1 MKKFT
6 HKFLKGKSL
15 EDRQYQS
22 NISKACLEQS
32 TLVILPTGMGKTV
45 IALRVI
51 LERITEGQ
59 ILLMAPTKP
68 LAEQHADFFKDF
80 LDTEV
85 ILFTGAISPSEREP
99 LWSKTKVIVSTP
111 QVVSKDIE
119 NGRLSLD
126 NFSLVIFDEAHR
138 AVGNYAYVSI
148 GRHYLSV
155 AKSHLAVGMTASP
168 GSSKSEII
176 SLCRD
181 LGISAVEN
189 RDDTDPDVVAYIQP
203 IKTRWVTV
211 GMPASVRHV
220 ANQLRSLQDYL
231 CGKLYKQG
239 FLERP
244 RKISTT
250 MLIKAG
256 KNLQAKYMQTK
267 PNTPPQIFNLM
278 TTQAMTM
285 KVAHAILTIETQGIT
300 QFLDY
305 SSRIETDAR
314 TKKKGSRANKW
325 LSSNPDWKIAVEIAK
340 SNKSDNPKIERL
352 VELID
357 LQIQTGSTRFIV
369 FAEIRH
375 TASILVEKLSDING
389 AKPVR
394 FVGQGS
400 REGDKGMTQKQQKEI
415 LDRFRN
421 GEFNILVATSVGE
434 EGLDIPST
442 DIVIFYE
449 PVSSAIRLIQRRGR
463 TGRNRPGEVFIFVTK
478 ESRDEAALWSSR
490 GKEQKMHSLFS
501 AGRIEIEIPTSEELT
516 PAVKS
521 NISST
526 GPVQTK
532 FDSDY
537 N

>member
-1 MKKFT
+1 MKTFS
-6 HKFLKGKSL
+6 HKFLKGDDL

-22 NISKACLEQS
+22 NISKACLDQS

-45 IALRVI
+45 IALRVL
-51 LERITEGQ
+51 LERLEIGQ

-68 LAEQHADFFKDF
+68 LAEQHYDFFSKF
-80 LDTEV
+80 LDTE
-85 ILFTGAISPSEREP
+85 INFFTGAISPEVRKP
-99 LWSKTKVIVSTP
+99 LWKSANVVVSTP

-119 NGRLSLD
+119 NGRTSLD

-138 AVGNYAYVSI
+138 AVGNYAYVPI
-148 GRHYLSV
+148 GHHYQEV
-155 AKSHLAVGMTASP
+155 AKHHLSVGMTASP

-176 SLCRD
+176 RLCRD
-181 LGISAVEN
+181 LGISSVEN
-189 RDDTDPDVVAYIQP
+189 RDETDPDVVDYIQP
-203 IKTRWVTV
+203 IKTRWVKV
-211 GMPASVRHV
+211 GMPASVKHI

-244 RKISTT
+244 RKVSTT
-250 MLIKAG
+250 LLLKAG

-278 TTQAMTM
+278 TTQAMAM
-285 KVAHAILTIETQGIT
+285 KVAHSILTVETQGIT
-300 QFLDY
+300 QFIDY
-305 SSRIETDAR
+305 TSRIEKDAN

-325 LSSNPDWKIAVEIAK
+325 LYSNPDWKIAVKIAK
-340 SNKSDNPKIERL
+340 SNTTDNPKLENL

-357 LQIQTGSTRFIV
+357 LQLQSGASKFIV

-375 TASILVEKLSDING
+375 TASLIVEELSKLSR

-415 LDRFRN
+415 LNRFRE

-490 GKEQKMHSLFS
+490 GKEQKMQDLFS
-501 AGRIEIEIPTSEELT
+501 AGSMQIDLPTSEELQVSENG
-516 PAVKS
+516 AQSEKGS
-521 NISST
+521 
-526 GPVQTK
+526 VQTRFK
-532 FDSDY
+532 TG
-537 N
+537 

>member
-1 MKKFT
+1 MKTFT
-6 HKFLKGKSL
+6 HKFLKGKAL

-32 TLVILPTGMGKTV
+32 TLVILPTGMGKTI

-51 LERITEGQ
+51 LERLDKGQ

-68 LAEQHADFFKDF
+68 LAEQHSEFFKVY
-80 LDTEV
+80 LDAEV
-85 ILFTGAISPSEREP
+85 NLFTGAISPAERKP
-99 LWSKTKVIVSTP
+99 LWVSTKVIVSTP

-119 NGRLSLD
+119 NGRVSLD
-126 NFSLVIFDEAHR
+126 DFSLVIFDEAHR
-138 AVGNYAYVSI
+138 AVGNYAYVTI
-148 GRHYLSV
+148 GHHYHSV
-155 AKSHLAVGMTASP
+155 AKNHLSIGMTASP

-176 SLCRD
+176 RLCRD
-181 LGISAVEN
+181 LAISAVEN
-189 RDDTDPDVVAYIQP
+189 RDDSDSDVVSYIQP

-211 GMPASVRHV
+211 GMPDSVKHI

-250 MLIKAG
+250 MLLKAG
-256 KNLQAKYMQTK
+256 KQLQVKYMQTK

-278 TTQAMTM
+278 TTQAMAM
-285 KVAHAILTIETQGIT
+285 KIAHAILTVETQGIT

-305 SSRIETDAR
+305 SSRIDKDVK
-314 TKKKGSRANKW
+314 TKKQGSRANKW

-340 SNKSDNPKIERL
+340 ANKTDNPKLDSLFEL
-352 VELID
+352 VD
-357 LQIQTGSTRFIV
+357 LQIQTGSSRFIV
-369 FAEIRH
+369 FSEIRH
-375 TASILVEKLSDING
+375 TASLIVEQLSKIPK

-415 LDRFRN
+415 LDCFRN
-421 GEFNILVATSVGE
+421 DDFNILVATSVGE

-442 DIVIFYE
+442 DVVIFYE

-478 ESRDEAALWSSR
+478 GSRDEAALWSSR
-490 GKEQKMHSLFS
+490 GKEQRMHDLFS
-501 AGRIEIEIPTSEELT
+501 AGRIEIDIPTSEELQ
-516 PAVKS
+516 PLKKAHVS
-521 NISST
+521 ENGS
-526 GPVQTK
+526 VQTT
-532 FDSDY
+532 FQTD
-537 N
+537 

>member
-1 MKKFT
+1 MKTFS
-6 HKFLKGKSL
+6 HKFLKSNTL

-22 NISKACLEQS
+22 NISKACLDQS

-45 IALRVI
+45 IALRII
-51 LERITEGQ
+51 LERITKGQ

-68 LAEQHADFFKDF
+68 LAQQHSDFFKQY
-80 LDTEV
+80 LDADVT
-85 ILFTGAISPSEREP
+85 LFTGAISPEKRKP
-99 LWSKTKVIVSTP
+99 LWKSAQIIVSTP

-119 NGRLSLD
+119 NGRVNLG

-138 AVGNYAYVSI
+138 AVGNYAYVAI
-148 GRHYLSV
+148 GNHYFYV
-155 AKSHLAVGMTASP
+155 AKNHLAIGMTASP

-176 SLCRD
+176 KLCRG

-203 IKTRWVTV
+203 IKTRWLKVE
-211 GMPASVRHV
+211 MPDSVKYV
-220 ANQLRSLQDYL
+220 ANQLRNLQDYL

-250 MLIKAG
+250 MLLKAG
-256 KNLQAKYMQTK
+256 KHLQVKYMQTK
-267 PNTPPQIFNLM
+267 PQTPPQIFNLM
-278 TTQAMTM
+278 TTQAMAM
-285 KVAHAILTIETQGIT
+285 KIAHAILTVETQGLV
-300 QFLDY
+300 QFVDY
-305 SSRIETDAR
+305 AERIEKDAK

-325 LSSNPDWKIAVEIAK
+325 LSSNSDWKVALQVAK
-340 SNKSDNPKIERL
+340 SNKQDNPKLDRL
-352 VELID
+352 SELID
-357 LQIQTGSTRFIV
+357 IQIQTGSSRFIV

-375 TASILVEKLSDING
+375 TASIIVEALEKIPD

-415 LDRFRN
+415 LNRFRDC
-421 GEFNILVATSVGE
+421 EFNILVATSVGE

-442 DIVIFYE
+442 DVVIFYE

-463 TGRNRPGEVFIFVTK
+463 TGRNRPGEVFIFVT
-478 ESRDEAALWSSR
+478 EGSRDEAALWSSR
-490 GKEQKMHSLFS
+490 GKEQRMQDLFS
-501 AGRIEIEIPTSEELT
+501 AGRIEIDLPNSEEL
-516 PAVKS
+516 ALLKS
-521 NISST
+521 SETLEIET
-526 GPVQTK
+526 GQTT
-532 FDSDY
+532 FDVE
-537 N
+537 

>member
-1 MKKFT
+1 MKTFS
-6 HKFLKGKSL
+6 HQFLKGKPL
-15 EDRQYQS
+15 EDRQYQY

-51 LERITEGQ
+51 LERLEYGQ

-68 LAEQHADFFKDF
+68 LAEQHSEFFRNF
-80 LDTEV
+80 LDAEV
-85 ILFTGAISPSEREP
+85 SLFTGAIPPESRKP
-99 LWSKTKVIVSTP
+99 LWKSTKVIVSTP

-119 NGRLSLD
+119 NGRITLE

-148 GRHYLSV
+148 GNHYHSV
-155 AKSHLAVGMTASP
+155 AKNHLAIGMTASP

-176 SLCRD
+176 RLCKD

-189 RDDTDPDVVAYIQP
+189 RDDSDPDVVAYIQP
-203 IKTRWVTV
+203 IKTRWVRV
-211 GMPASVRHV
+211 GMPDSVRHV

-250 MLIKAG
+250 MLLKAG
-256 KNLQAKYMQTK
+256 KKLQVKYMQTK

-278 TTQAMTM
+278 TTQAMAM
-285 KVAHAILTIETQGIT
+285 KIAHAILTVETQGIT

-305 SSRIETDAR
+305 SSRINNEAK
-314 TKKKGSRANKW
+314 TKKKRSRANKW

-340 SNKSDNPKIERL
+340 ANKSDNPKLARL
-352 VELID
+352 TELID
-357 LQIQTGSTRFIV
+357 LQIQNGSNRFIV
-369 FAEIRH
+369 FAEIRY
-375 TASILVEKLSDING
+375 TASIIVEKLAEISN

-400 REGDKGMTQKQQKEI
+400 REGDKGMTQKQQKDV

-442 DIVIFYE
+442 DIVIFFE

-463 TGRNRPGEVFIFVTK
+463 TGRNRPGEVFIFVSE

-490 GKEQKMHSLFS
+490 GKEQRMHSLFS
-501 AGRIEIEIPTSEELT
+501 AGRIEIDLPTSDELLVPET
-516 PAVKS
+516 SS
-521 NISST
+521 NGSGSS
-526 GPVQTK
+526 VQTR
-532 FDSDY
+532 FETD
-537 N
+537 

>member
-1 MKKFT
+1 MKTFT
-6 HKFLKGKSL
+6 HPFLKDKNL

-22 NISKACLEQS
+22 NIAKACLEQS

-51 LERITEGQ
+51 LERLEKGQ

-68 LAEQHADFFKDF
+68 LAEQHFEFFEKFIDA
-80 LDTEV
+80 EAK
-85 ILFTGAISPSEREP
+85 LFTGAISPEQRKP
-99 LWSKTKVIVSTP
+99 LWASTKIIVSTP

-119 NGRLSLD
+119 NGRVQLD

-148 GRHYLSV
+148 GHHYSDV
-155 AKSHLAVGMTASP
+155 AKNHLSVGMTASP
-168 GSSKSEII
+168 GSSKTEII
-176 SLCRD
+176 RLCMD

-189 RDDTDPDVVAYIQP
+189 RDDSDPDVVNYIQP
-203 IKTRWVTV
+203 IKTRWVNV
-211 GMPASVRHV
+211 SMPDSVKHV

-250 MLIKAG
+250 MLLKAG

-278 TTQAMTM
+278 TNQAMAM
-285 KVAHAILTIETQGIT
+285 KIAHAILTIETQGIT

-305 SSRIETDAR
+305 ASRIEKDSR
-314 TKKKGSRANKW
+314 TKKKGNRANKW
-325 LSSNPDWKIAVEIAK
+325 LTSNSDWKIAVEIAK
-340 SNKSDNPKIERL
+340 SNRTDNPKLENL

-357 LQIQTGSTRFIV
+357 LQLQSGSNRFII

-375 TASILVEKLSDING
+375 TASIIVEELSKLSQ
-389 AKPVR
+389 AHPVR

-415 LDRFRN
+415 LGHFRE

-442 DIVIFYE
+442 DVVIFYE

-490 GKEQKMHSLFS
+490 GKEQRMHDLFS
-501 AGRIEIEIPTSEELT
+501 AGRIEIDLPTSEELKVSEKT
-516 PAVKS
+516 TKS
-521 NISST
+521 ESDS
-526 GPVQTK
+526 VQTK
-532 FDSDY
+532 FQTD
-537 N
+537 

>member
-1 MKKFT
+1 METVT
-6 HKFLKGKSL
+6 HKFLKGDAL

-51 LERITEGQ
+51 LERLEYGQ

-68 LAEQHADFFKDF
+68 LAEQHAEFLKKF
-80 LDTEV
+80 LDAEV
-85 ILFTGAISPSEREP
+85 VLFIGAISPSTRKP
-99 LWSKTKVIVSTP
+99 LWSSSKVIVSTP

-119 NGRLSLD
+119 STRVSLED
-126 NFSLVIFDEAHR
+126 FSLVIFDEAHR

-148 GRHYLSV
+148 GKHYHSV
-155 AKSHLAVGMTASP
+155 AKNHLSIGMTASP

-176 SLCRD
+176 RLCHD

-189 RDDTDPDVVAYIQP
+189 RDDSDPDVVEYIQP

-211 GMPASVRHV
+211 GMPDSVKHV

-250 MLIKAG
+250 MLLKAG

-278 TTQAMTM
+278 TTQAMAM
-285 KVAHAILTIETQGIT
+285 KIAHAILTIETQGIT

-305 SSRIETDAR
+305 SSRINHEAQ

-340 SNKSDNPKIERL
+340 ANKTDNPKLERL

-369 FAEIRH
+369 FSEIRH
-375 TASILVEKLSDING
+375 TASIIVEKLSSIEK

-400 REGDKGMTQKQQKEI
+400 REGDKGMTQKQQKDI
-415 LDRFRN
+415 LNRFRN
-421 GEFNILVATSVGE
+421 DEYNILVATSVGE

-442 DIVIFYE
+442 DVVIFYE

-490 GKEQKMHSLFS
+490 GKEEKMHSLFS
-501 AGRIEIEIPTSEELT
+501 AGRIEIDLPTPEELST
-516 PAVKS
+516 LEKPVKS
-521 NISST
+521 NIGS
-526 GPVQTK
+526 VQTR
-532 FDSDY
+532 FETD
-537 N
+537 

>member
-1 MKKFT
+1 METVT
-6 HKFLKGKSL
+6 HKFLKGETL

-51 LERITEGQ
+51 LERLEHGQ

-68 LAEQHADFFKDF
+68 LAEQHAEFFKKF
-80 LDTEV
+80 LDAEV
-85 ILFTGAISPSEREP
+85 VLFTGAISPKERKP
-99 LWSKTKVIVSTP
+99 LWSSIKIIVSTP
-111 QVVSKDIE
+111 QVVSKDI
-119 NGRLSLD
+119 D
-126 NFSLVIFDEAHR
+126 NNRVNLEDFSLVIFDEAHR

-148 GRHYLSV
+148 GKHYSSV
-155 AKSHLAVGMTASP
+155 AKNHLAVGMTASP

-176 SLCRD
+176 HLCRD

-189 RDDTDPDVVAYIQP
+189 RDDSDPDVVEYIQP
-203 IKTRWVTV
+203 IKTRWVNV
-211 GMPASVRHV
+211 GMPDSVKHV
-220 ANQLRSLQDYL
+220 ANQLRSLQNYL

-250 MLIKAG
+250 MLLKAG

-278 TTQAMTM
+278 TTQAMAM
-285 KVAHAILTIETQGIT
+285 KIAHAILTVETQGIP

-305 SSRIETDAR
+305 TSRIEKDSK
-314 TKKKGSRANKW
+314 TKKKGNRANKW

-340 SNKSDNPKIERL
+340 ANRTDNPKLEHL

-357 LQIQTGSTRFIV
+357 LQLENGSNRFII

-375 TASILVEKLSDING
+375 TASIIVEELSKVSRAN
-389 AKPVR
+389 PVR

-415 LDRFRN
+415 LGRFRE
-421 GEFNILVATSVGE
+421 GEYNILVATSVGE

-490 GKEQKMHSLFS
+490 GKEQRMHDLFS
-501 AGRIEIEIPTSEELT
+501 AGRIEIDLPTSEELK
-516 PAVKS
+516 VSEKS
-521 NISST
+521 NKHEKDSI
-526 GPVQTK
+526 QTK
-532 FDSDY
+532 FQTD
-537 N
+537 